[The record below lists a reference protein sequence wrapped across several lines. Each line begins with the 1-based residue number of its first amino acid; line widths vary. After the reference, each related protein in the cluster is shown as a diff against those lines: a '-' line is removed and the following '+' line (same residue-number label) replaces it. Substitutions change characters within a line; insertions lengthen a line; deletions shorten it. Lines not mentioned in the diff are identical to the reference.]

1 MKFWWANKVY
11 NPQVTL
17 AASLGFRIWQPLPMF
32 TSWFC
37 HDILWNKVQLCL
49 QIGYTVILHS
59 LSWFLCKDNFLDFF
73 FFFFL
78 IFHVIFMP
86 KHTALKLHTTTSAV
100 GLQLNCRHNSKLK
113 FNVVSTCRNHTDHC
127 QKSVGHVQM
136 RMAMWNLVHLQ
147 CIEIILSLSTQRLF
161 VCARSWPFILHA
173 LGAFW
178 LNFLSYMVYFRPWK
192 KIH

>member
-17 AASLGFRIWQPLPMF
+17 TASLGFRIWQPLPMF

-73 FFFFL
+73 FFKYFMSFLCQNIRHCHWNFILLLVQWDHLFYMHSVHFDWIFFHIWCSLGHGRKFIKDAPSACRINGHINHFDMKLVMFLINVEKKPKLLFWCIFFL
-78 IFHVIFMP
+78 KFC
-86 KHTALKLHTTTSAV
+86 LK
-100 GLQLNCRHNSKLK
+100 K
-113 FNVVSTCRNHTDHC
+113 
-127 QKSVGHVQM
+127 
-136 RMAMWNLVHLQ
+136 
-147 CIEIILSLSTQRLF
+147 
-161 VCARSWPFILHA
+161 
-173 LGAFW
+173 
-178 LNFLSYMVYFRPWK
+178 
-192 KIH
+192 

>member
-1 MKFWWANKVY
+1 
-11 NPQVTL
+11 
-17 AASLGFRIWQPLPMF
+17 
-32 TSWFC
+32 
-37 HDILWNKVQLCL
+37 
-49 QIGYTVILHS
+49 
-59 LSWFLCKDNFLDFF
+59 
-73 FFFFL
+73 
-78 IFHVIFMP
+78 MP

-161 VCARSWPFILHA
+161 VCARSKDKAPDKAVQLSPVILAILLKINIWIFLIAGNVGSGWQLCMLRNFHWTFSLKWLYLKSELTMLHTCFLMTIYSTCTRCILTEFSFIY
-173 LGAFW
+173 G
-178 LNFLSYMVYFRPWK
+178 VV
-192 KIH
+192 

>member
-1 MKFWWANKVY
+1 MIFYGIKFSSVSKLVIQWFY
-11 NPQVTL
+11 TL
-17 AASLGFRIWQPLPMF
+17 Y
-32 TSWFC
+32 
-37 HDILWNKVQLCL
+37 HDSCVKI
-49 QIGYTVILHS
+49 T
-59 LSWFLCKDNFLDFF
+59 

-100 GLQLNCRHNSKLK
+100 GLQLNCRHNSTNSKLK

-147 CIEIILSLSTQRLF
+147 CIEIILSLSTLRLF
-161 VCARSWPFILHA
+161 VCARSKISLKWLYLKSELTMLHTCFLMTIYSTCTRCILTELSFIC
-173 LGAFW
+173 G
-178 LNFLSYMVYFRPWK
+178 VV
-192 KIH
+192 